1 MEKQEILEG
10 LKEALGE
17 VLGKSTLE
25 LTMATRQ
32 DDVEGWDSLAH
43 IQLVLALG
51 KRFGVKFTTK
61 GSWTGPTSGQSSV
74 VSRGS
79 WHERD

>member
-1 MEKQEILEG
+1 MKMSADEILRELTAVCSETFG
-10 LKEALGE
+10 QP
-17 VLGKSTLE
+17 SLE
-25 LTMATRQ
+25 LTPTMWQ

-61 GSWTGPTSGQSSV
+61 EVMGWTDVGSIVRCIEGKLT
-74 VSRGS
+74 
-79 WHERD
+79 

>member
-1 MEKQEILEG
+1 MKMSADEILHE
-10 LKEALGE
+10 LTTVCRE
-17 VLGKSTLE
+17 VLGRPSLE

-51 KRFGVKFTTK
+51 KRFGVTFTTK
-61 GSWTGPTSGQSSV
+61 DVMGWTDVGSIVGCIGGRLV
-74 VSRGS
+74 
-79 WHERD
+79 

>member
-1 MEKQEILEG
+1 MKRSADEILHE
-10 LKEALGE
+10 LTAVCRE
-17 VLGKSTLE
+17 VLGRPSLE
-25 LTMATRQ
+25 LTLATRQ

-61 GSWTGPTSGQSSV
+61 EVMDWSDVGSIVRCLEGKFA
-74 VSRGS
+74 
-79 WHERD
+79 

>member
-1 MEKQEILEG
+1 MESREILRVLSEV
-10 LKEALGE
+10 LCE
-17 VLGKSTLE
+17 VLGRPAPE
-25 LTMATRQ
+25 LAMTTRQ

-61 GSWTGPTSGQSSV
+61 EVMDWSDVGSIVRCLEGKLA
-74 VSRGS
+74 
-79 WHERD
+79 

>member
-1 MEKQEILEG
+1 MESQEILR
-10 LKEALGE
+10 ALSEVLCE
-17 VLGKSTLE
+17 VLGRPALE

-51 KRFGVKFTTK
+51 KRFGVTFTTK
-61 GSWTGPTSGQSSV
+61 DVMGWTDVASIVHCLEGKLA
-74 VSRGS
+74 
-79 WHERD
+79 